1 MTSRYHIAA
10 SYVDV
15 NDTSRGLLAASLC
28 VVSSSISPQ
37 PSPAPRYNQ
46 QRSYQYHW
54 TVSRC
59 LNTHIMRIMQ
69 YAQSKSLAETNLSE
83 CWTDRLSPSA
93 SHYHPQASEPT
104 SSINTKSNSFDVD
117 TQKRTVYHH
126 HRPATTHTLNGLAE
140 KHCEH
145 QRCWKDDIP
154 HLR

>member
-37 PSPAPRYNQ
+37 PSLAPRYNQ

-59 LNTHIMRIMQ
+59 LSTHIMRIVQ
-69 YAQSKSLAETNLSE
+69 YAQSKSLAETNLSDVGL
-83 CWTDRLSPSA
+83 TDSLLQ
-93 SHYHPQASEPT
+93 HHITIHKPQIPLRAPHQEQQLWYRS
-104 SSINTKSNSFDVD
+104 
-117 TQKRTVYHH
+117 QKRTVYHH
-126 HRPATTHTLNGLAE
+126 HRPATVHTLNGLAE

-154 HLR
+154 HQR